1 MFKSLL
7 NKSWQ
12 LVGGEHTGMATQGE
26 LEQLVRSILDAET
39 ASGYQSIRRVPST
52 YTWKILDYVSRLE
65 SGERDSLFEAFA
77 ANGVFLLSP
86 ERDAKLHAYQSGHS
100 AYRRFVEAMPKLFGW
115 KYADVRFLRG
125 ILGDLRSKNPS
136 PEFANVPPE
145 VIQRAESI
153 RPTKATEIRREI
165 KSVFAQQFKAKAQNR
180 QGGNRLYSC
189 EYQGRLFQ
197 VHIDYGGR
205 SAQLRYHLS
214 FDEIS
219 AGIRARRLSY
229 EGLLGLGQ
237 GEWDFVTADNLS
249 ESVLLLVELVEQLV
263 TIPEKLRSH
272 QLT

>member
-1 MFKSLL
+1 
-7 NKSWQ
+7 
-12 LVGGEHTGMATQGE
+12 MATQAE
-26 LEQLVRSILDAET
+26 LEQLIRSVLDAEI
-39 ASGYQSIRRVPST
+39 ASDYRSIRRVPST
-52 YTWKILDYVSRLE
+52 YTWKILDYVSALE
-65 SGERDSLFEAFA
+65 SGERDSLLEAFA

-86 ERDAKLHAYQSGHS
+86 DRDPKLHAYQSGHS

-136 PEFANVPPE
+136 PEFANVPSE

-165 KSVFAQQFKAKAQNR
+165 KNMFAQQFKAKAENR
-180 QGGNRLYSC
+180 QGGNWRYSC

-197 VHIDYGGR
+197 VNIDYAGR
-205 SAQLRYHLS
+205 TAQLRYHLS
-214 FDEIS
+214 FDDIS
-219 AGIRARRLSY
+219 TGIRARQLSY
-229 EGLLGLGQ
+229 EGLLGLGH

-249 ESVLLLVELVEQLV
+249 ESVLLLVELVQQLA
-263 TIPEKLRSH
+263 TIPEKLRSR